1 MCDDRAVN
9 LFDVGAVVLLVVAV
23 ILGFRSGAL
32 PQIGGLGGAL
42 AGGAVAILALPL
54 AEQLLTSLGPSTRAI
69 AVVIWLLLAVGIG
82 EAVGSA
88 AGRWIALRFDSGIL
102 GSLDRIGG
110 GFVGAAQAVLIV
122 WLAGGLLAAGPLPRL
137 ASQAQSSVSVRALS
151 AILPPPTEIA
161 VELGRLLDASGLPHV
176 FIGLEPVAAPP
187 VARPEQARALAI
199 ARAAVASTVKVSA
212 ETCGAVST
220 GTGFAIA
227 REYVVTNAH
236 VVAGSRSV
244 RVRLGNDLH
253 DASPVL
259 FDPRLDVS
267 LLWVPS
273 LRASPLVFAAHDP
286 LRGNE
291 GAALGFPGGRALT
304 VIPVAVTGRYDA
316 QGRDIYGTERVTRSI
331 LELRAGIERGDS
343 GGPVVLAD
351 GTVGGV
357 VFAESRAEE
366 DVGYALSPTSVAVR
380 VGPAIGR
387 TGAVD
392 TGACIT

>member
-1 MCDDRAVN
+1 MCDDPAVN
-9 LFDVGAVVLLVVAV
+9 LFDAGAVVLLVVAV

-42 AGGAVAILALPL
+42 AGGGVAILALPL
-54 AEQLLTSLGPSTRAI
+54 AEQLLGSLGPSPRAI

-88 AGRWIALRFDSGIL
+88 VGRWIALRLDSRIL
-102 GSLDRIGG
+102 GSLDRVGG
-110 GFVGAAQAVLIV
+110 AFVGAAQAVLIV
-122 WLAGGLLAAGPLPRL
+122 WLAGGLFAAGPLPRL
-137 ASQAQSSVSVRALS
+137 SSQAQSSVSVRALS

-161 VELGRLLDASGLPHV
+161 VELGRLLDASGLPDV
-176 FIGLEPVAAPP
+176 FIGLEPVPAPP
-187 VARPEQARALAI
+187 VARPEQPRALAI
-199 ARAAVASTVKVSA
+199 ARAAEASTVKVSA

-227 REYVVTNAH
+227 GDYVVTNAH

-244 RVRLGNDLH
+244 RVRLGNEVH

-267 LLWVPS
+267 LLWVPN
-273 LRASPLVFAAHDP
+273 LRARPLVFAVRNP
-286 LRGNE
+286 VRGDE
-291 GAALGFPGGRALT
+291 GAALGFPAGGALT
-304 VIPVAVTGRYDA
+304 VIPVAVSGSYDA

-343 GGPVVLAD
+343 GGPIVLAD

-366 DVGYALSPTSVAVR
+366 DIGYALSPTSVAIR

-387 TGAVD
+387 TGNVA
-392 TGACIT
+392 TGPCIT